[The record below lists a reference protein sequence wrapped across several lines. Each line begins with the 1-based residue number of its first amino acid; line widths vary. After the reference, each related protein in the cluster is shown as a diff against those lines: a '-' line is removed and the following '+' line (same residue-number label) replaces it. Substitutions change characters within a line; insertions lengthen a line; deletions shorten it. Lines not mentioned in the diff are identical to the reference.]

1 MGDRDERTRTGLG
14 CFQAGRSRGTRA
26 GDRHWQEPNN
36 SAAMNGEQ
44 RSGSLGNKNASKPK
58 GGFDSTPIPNAPAGY
73 TIRILFHR
81 ATNLPI
87 SDLNSLSSDP
97 YVVAQLDTDLAM
109 RHKEDPPLQLRT
121 PTVRRSVNPVWE
133 YDWIVA
139 NVPQSGFRLKARVF
153 DEDPADRD
161 DRLGNAHVHVNKID
175 ENWAGIA
182 DCAYPLRKR
191 MASKRAYLMRC
202 AAVVLSLGKV
212 KFTAFLHISVQV
224 LGPTESDSNGRAYTL
239 GPNWWTRHYSPL
251 LGLMTGSKGT
261 GRGDKKKKDRK
272 PERYKYVVC
281 YSLSPVQGTN
291 SRQVS
296 KQVSFSCKVPCPQSC
311 IIATSSSGL

>member
-1 MGDRDERTRTGLG
+1 MDNRDKRTRRGLG
-14 CFQAGRSRGTRA
+14 CFQAGERRRKRTGNKQRQDSS
-26 GDRHWQEPNN
+26 N
-36 SAAMNGEQ
+36 SEMVNEKQRNGNA
-44 RSGSLGNKNASKPK
+44 GNKNEPKPK
-58 GGFDSTPIPNAPAGY
+58 GGFDSTPIPDAPAGY

-97 YVVAQLDTDLAM
+97 YVIAQLDTDLAT

-133 YDWIVA
+133 YEWVVA
-139 NVPQSGFRLKARVF
+139 NVPRTGFRLKARVF

-175 ENWAGIA
+175 ENWAGIK
-182 DCAYPLRKR
+182 DCVYPLRKR

-224 LGPTESDSNGRAYTL
+224 LGPTESNNNGRAYTL

-261 GRGDKKKKDRK
+261 GRGDKRKKERR
-272 PERYKYVVC
+272 PERYKYVI
-281 YSLSPVQGTN
+281 Y
-291 SRQVS
+291 
-296 KQVSFSCKVPCPQSC
+296 
-311 IIATSSSGL
+311 

>member
-1 MGDRDERTRTGLG
+1 MRRGLG
-14 CFQAGRSRGTRA
+14 CLQAGGSRLSRTGNK
-26 GDRHWQEPNN
+26 HCQSPND
-36 SAAMNGEQ
+36 GEMVIEKK
-44 RSGSLGNKNASKPK
+44 RSGNVGSKHAPKPK
-58 GGFDSTPIPNAPAGY
+58 GGFDSTPVPNAPAGY

-97 YVVAQLDTDLAM
+97 YVVAQLDTDLAT
-109 RHKEDPPLQLRT
+109 RHKEDPPLELRI

-133 YDWIVA
+133 YDWVVA
-139 NVPQSGFRLKARVF
+139 NVPRTGFRLKARVF
-153 DEDPADRD
+153 DEDPADLD
-161 DRLGNAHVHVNKID
+161 DRLGNADVHVNKID
-175 ENWAGIA
+175 ENWAGID

-191 MASKRAYLMRC
+191 MASKRAYMMRC

-224 LGPTESDSNGRAYTL
+224 LGPTESDSNGRAFTL
-239 GPNWWTRHYSPL
+239 GPSWWTRHYSPL

-272 PERYKYVVC
+272 PERYKYVNC
-281 YSLSPVQGTN
+281 YSRSLV
-291 SRQVS
+291 
-296 KQVSFSCKVPCPQSC
+296 
-311 IIATSSSGL
+311 